1 MKLLIYF
8 GFIQI
13 IFAFTLGV
21 PNIYA
26 NEVADSYQVRY
37 ERWLK
42 QRPLPL
48 KNSKATS
55 PTVAPVVVKKT
66 APARLPQ
73 TLPSKVEPVVQ
84 TDTAAVVN
92 PNLIKAEKISA
103 TEKTAELAP
112 ANKAPNPTRL
122 NPRIT
127 PSRRLALDAREEFL
141 NNIPEDNDQVQALL
155 TMVDHTKVYF
165 SINQNGPLKDLFK
178 DERFRE
184 IYMEEMKPETRKQ
197 TYYFFKGYQDH
208 QRNPNEPVQK
218 SLNRNVLI
226 NRERIDSYL
235 ETTSIK
241 SKLTRSL
248 QGSYPKLPKPTPAK
262 IPSESSDGGG
272 ANLGTE

>member
-21 PNIYA
+21 QNISA
-26 NEVADSYQVRY
+26 EEVADSYRVRY

-42 QRPLPL
+42 QKPQFISVPKSKYSNQNKSSKIQNRKVSEPVLPKIL
-48 KNSKATS
+48 PKKIEVSS
-55 PTVAPVVVKKT
+55 EPVVVSKT
-66 APARLPQ
+66 Q
-73 TLPSKVEPVVQ
+73 QVGIQNNKVQ
-84 TDTAAVVN
+84 ST
-92 PNLIKAEKISA
+92 KASSVES
-103 TEKTAELAP
+103 EL
-112 ANKAPNPTRL
+112 R
-122 NPRIT
+122 
-127 PSRRLALDAREEFL
+127 SRPIVRKLALDAREEFL
-141 NNIPEDNDQVQALL
+141 NNIPKDNEQVQSLL

-165 SINQNGPLKDLFK
+165 SINQNAPLKDLFK

-184 IYMEEMKPETRKQ
+184 IYTEEMKPDTRKL

-208 QRNPNEPVQK
+208 QRMPNEPVQK

-235 ETTSIK
+235 ETTGIK

-248 QGSYPKLPKPTPAK
+248 QGSYPKIPKPPTPVV
-262 IPSESSDGGG
+262 IPVESTDSSG
-272 ANLGTE
+272 ANLGTN